1 MRILLSLL
9 LCVSLSTFSFE
20 LHDLVKSGDVAKVR
34 KYVRINFFQRIG
46 SLLIAREQDFYRNR
60 KINSEDFD
68 KRTPLFYAPNLTI
81 AELLVLKCGAKVDH
95 VDINGNT
102 PLFVAAA
109 HNRVDVMRF
118 LIDSGAQ
125 LNHRN
130 NLGQTP
136 LFVVA
141 LNLSID
147 GVRLLLERG
156 ANVPFTAR
164 QSKEIMKLQNQEII
178 QMLES
183 KNILS
188 KSVEVGFKDIGGY
201 ENVKDQLKDY
211 ISMMKNFEKYKKFG
225 MKSVPHTILYGP
237 PGTGK
242 TLFAVALAEEC
253 EIPFVLVSGSELR
266 GKYLGES
273 AERVR
278 DTFAKIKKM
287 ACDNGTPGLLIID
300 EFDSVGRDR
309 NSFTNSLSSEES
321 ATVNQFLT
329 ELDGGNNKG
338 SSQDLAGTVFV
349 IAITNNLKML
359 DPALLRAGRLSRHIF
374 VGLPNKEERQ
384 LILETYTRYPFST
397 DVDFRVIAEET
408 EGLSGAELA
417 QLLEE
422 AALAAFK
429 TTNKDTI
436 SMSDILAAL
445 DRYKTSRSMNSHKP
459 IVKLPMPQVSQG
471 ILARIWKMLQGVD

>member
-1 MRILLSLL
+1 M
-9 LCVSLSTFSFE
+9 
-20 LHDLVKSGDVAKVR
+20 
-34 KYVRINFFQRIG
+34 
-46 SLLIAREQDFYRNR
+46 
-60 KINSEDFD
+60 
-68 KRTPLFYAPNLTI
+68 
-81 AELLVLKCGAKVDH
+81 
-95 VDINGNT
+95 
-102 PLFVAAA
+102 
-109 HNRVDVMRF
+109 
-118 LIDSGAQ
+118 
-125 LNHRN
+125 
-130 NLGQTP
+130 
-136 LFVVA
+136 
-141 LNLSID
+141 
-147 GVRLLLERG
+147 
-156 ANVPFTAR
+156 
-164 QSKEIMKLQNQEII
+164 
-178 QMLES
+178 
-183 KNILS
+183 
-188 KSVEVGFKDIGGY
+188 
-201 ENVKDQLKDY
+201 
-211 ISMMKNFEKYKKFG
+211 
-225 MKSVPHTILYGP
+225 
-237 PGTGK
+237 
-242 TLFAVALAEEC
+242 
-253 EIPFVLVSGSELR
+253 
-266 GKYLGES
+266 
-273 AERVR
+273 
-278 DTFAKIKKM
+278 
-287 ACDNGTPGLLIID
+287 IID